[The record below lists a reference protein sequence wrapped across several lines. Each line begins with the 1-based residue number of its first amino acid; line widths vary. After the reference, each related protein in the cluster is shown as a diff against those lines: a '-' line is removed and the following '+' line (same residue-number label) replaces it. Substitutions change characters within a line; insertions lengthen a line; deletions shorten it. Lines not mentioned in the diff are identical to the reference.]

1 MTKTLI
7 KTIEDMEALI
17 EEWGFLPFFE
27 CRIPGFSVEE
37 LADPAIWYT
46 DGDFR
51 VWDWKGPIIRDLGC
65 GYGKFFEKKAVFI
78 SKEWFP
84 DFANYRRDGYDYEG
98 LIGDELAGY
107 NDRRLYE
114 LVGANEPVLSK
125 SLKILGNYRKG
136 GAKGFDTIITR
147 LQMQTFVLVNDF
159 KYMTD
164 RNGKEYGWGVA
175 EYATPEWFFGDEFY
189 KKTYSKSPEESY
201 SIIYE
206 HLRKLFPGAAE
217 ADIRKVLG

>member
-1 MTKTLI
+1 MAKKLI

-98 LIGDELAGY
+98 LIGDELVGY

-125 SLKILGNYRKG
+125 SLKALGNYRKG

-175 EYATPEWFFGDEFY
+175 EYATPEWFFGEDFY

-201 SIIYE
+201 SAIYE
-206 HLRKLFPGAAE
+206 HLRKLFPEAAE
-217 ADIRKVLG
+217 TDIRKVLG